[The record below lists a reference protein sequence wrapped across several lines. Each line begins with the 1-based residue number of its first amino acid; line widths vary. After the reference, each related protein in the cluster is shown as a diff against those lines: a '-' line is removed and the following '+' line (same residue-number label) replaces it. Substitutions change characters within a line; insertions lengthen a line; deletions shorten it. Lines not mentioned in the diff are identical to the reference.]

1 MSIVCDFKGFDK
13 DKEVTKL
20 NKAVVEMTNDFNLGV
35 GEDDIK
41 ELLEAIP
48 EELTN
53 ELLEPEQEHTAEEEA
68 KEKYR
73 RKKKK
78 GNPRKFT
85 LKSLAEAL
93 ADLKNFFKS
102 LKTWT
107 LIPKSFY

>member
-73 RKKKK
+73 RKKK
-78 GNPRKFT
+78 RQ
-85 LKSLAEAL
+85 
-93 ADLKNFFKS
+93 
-102 LKTWT
+102 
-107 LIPKSFY
+107 PKKIHTKEFSRSSCRSQKLF